1 MLLLM
6 GLQITTPSSF
16 TRYGFN
22 SYFHCVLSV
31 GKEVHN
37 FITSSWLECLPFMQA
52 EENNFLLL
60 DQMDSAVVNQS
71 LLFYWL
77 KGEISSG
84 NCVVN

>member
-22 SYFHCVLSV
+22 LNFHCVLSV
-31 GKEVHN
+31 GKEVHD
-37 FITSSWLECLPFMQA
+37 IVTSSWLEFLPFLQP

-60 DQMDSAVVNQS
+60 D
-71 LLFYWL
+71 
-77 KGEISSG
+77 
-84 NCVVN
+84 